1 MQAVSD
7 EQLIQWV
14 AQGDAS
20 CLGTLFER
28 HHKALY
34 NYALQLTRNTN
45 QSEDLVQ
52 DLFLRLLKK
61 ASSFR
66 GDATFKSWAFNIL
79 RNLTFDQLRQAQRRK
94 TDTAAGD
101 VLEQELV
108 DQRCAEQSAS
118 DQQSLQLLMRSLAR
132 LPLDQQDIIW
142 LGRFEFPDYPSLAVA
157 VGCTPATARVRM
169 HRAIKALNQSFDQLT
184 GVASHV

>member
-1 MQAVSD
+1 MHAVSD

-28 HHKALY
+28 HYMGLY
-34 NYALQLTRNTN
+34 NYALQLTRNAS

-52 DLFLRLLKK
+52 ELFLRLLRK

-66 GDATFKSWAFNIL
+66 GDASFKSWAFHIL
-79 RNLTFDQLRQAQRRK
+79 RNLTFDQLRRAQRQK
-94 TDTAAGD
+94 TDTDAEA
-101 VLEQELV
+101 VLEQELI
-108 DQRCAEQSAS
+108 DQRCAQQSAAG
-118 DQQSLQLLMRSLAR
+118 QQSLQLLMRSLAR

-142 LGRFEFPDYPSLAVA
+142 LARFEFPDYQSLATA
-157 VGCTPATARVRM
+157 VGCTPAAARVRM
-169 HRAIKALNQSFDQLT
+169 HRAMKALNDIFDQLT